1 MALRGRRNVP
11 FTPMP
16 TCLVTGGA
24 GFLGSHL
31 CDELLRR
38 GHRVICVDNLET
50 GSLANIEHIR
60 APEFR
65 FVQSRH
71 HRAVLH
77 RRARGLRLPR
87 GVAGLADR
95 LPAPAAAHAE
105 GRLARHPPHAR
116 AGQAPPRALP
126 ALLDQRGLRRPGGP
140 PAARGLLGQR
150 QPDRPARR
158 LRRGQALRRGADDGL
173 PPPAGRRHRR
183 SCGSSTPTGA
193 RMRPHDGRA
202 IPTFLRQALS
212 DRPITVFGDGSQT
225 RSFSYVD
232 DLVAGIIALAES
244 GEHDPVNIGNPD
256 EYTLLRAGRGG
267 HRGHRLELGDR
278 LRGAAHGR
286 PEGAPARHHARPR
299 RCWAGSPR
307 SSLHDGLRRTIDQ
320 AGVDMLVGARAVGPC
335 VVSNRATSVP
345 LGR

>member
-1 MALRGRRNVP
+1 MAVRGRGNVP

-50 GSLANIEHIR
+50 GSLAQHR
-60 APEFR
+60 AHPR
-65 FVQSRH
+65 ARVSLRARRH

-77 RRARGLRLPR
+77 RRARRRRLPR
-87 GVAGLADR
+87 GLARLADR

-126 ALLDQRGLRRPGGP
+126 ALLDERGLRRPAGP
-140 PAARGLLGQR
+140 PAGRGLLGQR

-173 PPPAGRRHRR
+173 PPPAGRRHGDRADLQHLRRRGCARTTAARSRPSCARR
-183 SCGSSTPTGA
+183 SPN
-193 RMRPHDGRA
+193 
-202 IPTFLRQALS
+202 
-212 DRPITVFGDGSQT
+212 RPITVFGDGSQT
-225 RSFSYVD
+225 RSLLLRRRPRPRASSRWPSP
-232 DLVAGIIALAES
+232 ASTTRSTSATPTSSRCCELAEAVIEVT
-244 GEHDPVNIGNPD
+244 GV
-256 EYTLLRAGRGG
+256 
-267 HRGHRLELGDR
+267 ELGDR

-286 PEGAPARHHARPR
+286 PQGAPARHHARPR

-307 SSLHDGLRRTIDQ
+307 CRCAR
-320 AGVDMLVGARAVGPC
+320 ACGARSTRPASTCSSAP
-335 VVSNRATSVP
+335 R
-345 LGR
+345 GRTLHS